1 MTEIILYMLI
11 MFAFIY
17 KSEIVLGGAYEGL
30 MLWFN
35 TVLPLLLPFMLMS
48 SMITDKIKKLPP
60 DRQKSFAILI
70 TIFTGLFCGY
80 PLGAKNT
87 AEFVKNKTYNKKTG
101 QLLLPLCN
109 NCSPMFLS
117 GYIILSILKKSISF
131 TFALVLI
138 YLPYIVYI
146 LISLILFFISKKR
159 INQKSKYIIFQNIK
173 DTSGFIPNTSIQN
186 NIAQRDYIMQ
196 TMIQTAYVGFYII
209 ICSIVSKFIMHFSTG
224 CESFK
229 TLSASVTEITGGT
242 KLISESDLFGIRTKI
257 ALVLSLSSFGGFCA
271 IMQTANVI
279 KDSGLSII
287 KYIIIKTI
295 CAISTYGLVLSLI

>member
-1 MTEIILYMLI
+1 MTSIFLYMLI
-11 MFAFIY
+11 MFTLIY
-17 KSEIVLGGAYEGL
+17 NSEIVLSGAYEGL

-35 TVLPLLLPFMLMS
+35 TVLPLLLPFMLIS
-48 SMITDKIKKLPP
+48 AIISDKIKKLPS
-60 DRQKSFAILI
+60 DRQRSFAIMI
-70 TIFTGLFCGY
+70 TLFSGIFCGY

-87 AEFVKNKTYNKKTG
+87 AEFVKNKTYGKKTG

-117 GYIILSILKKSISF
+117 GYIILSILKQSISF
-131 TFALVLI
+131 TFAIMLI

-159 INQKSKYIIFQNIK
+159 INHKSKHIISQNIK
-173 DTSGFIPNTSIQN
+173 ATSGIIPNTSIQN
-186 NIAQRDYIMQ
+186 NIAHRDYIMQ

-209 ICSIVSKFIMHFSTG
+209 ICSIISKFIMHFSTG
-224 CESFK
+224 YEFLK
-229 TLSASVTEITGGT
+229 ILSASFTEITGGT

-271 IMQTANVI
+271 VMQTANVI